1 MSGLFDIGQ
10 QIEACRQAEQNGI
23 ESMLMAIGFTRPDP
37 LQLAIAIGLQTEKI
51 KFMVAC
57 RSGLVSP
64 TFFVQQLNTVSAILP
79 DRILL
84 NVVCGHTPH
93 ELRYYG
99 DFLDHSERYRRTGEF
114 LTVSDDERAL
124 VVGTA
129 IEHVAG
135 RIPVLVGTMNASTA
149 RAVRHSREA
158 EELGADGLMILPP
171 YYYTPTEDEI
181 FGYYRA
187 ICEAVSLTIMLYNNP
202 VTSNVDMSAK
212 LVGRLTRAFE
222 NIRYI
227 KEASMDVG
235 RVYDVIEETEGVM
248 NVFAGERIVESFT
261 LGAVGYVNP
270 YGNYIPRA
278 SYRIWDYLVQG
289 RVDDARRVQ
298 RLINEIDHIIAE
310 GHPTYG
316 HQCYSKALAAAA
328 GHPVGDVRP
337 PLTTFA
343 QLGDEGRERR
353 ARIVPIMEQLD
364 ALIEQLDG
372 AGVTV

>member
-1 MSGLFDIGQ
+1 MHQPFRGSYTVTITP
-10 QIEACRQAEQNGI
+10 
-23 ESMLMAIGFTRPDP
+23 FTED
-37 LQLAIAIGLQTEKI
+37 G
-51 KFMVAC
+51 
-57 RSGLVSP
+57 
-64 TFFVQQLNTVSAILP
+64 SAI
-79 DRILL
+79 D
-84 NVVCGHTPH
+84 VEAWKG
-93 ELRYYG
+93 
-99 DFLDHSERYRRTGEF
+99 FLDWQLEVGVPGIIVLGTTGEF
-114 LTVSDDERAL
+114 LTVSDEERRL
-124 VVGTA
+124 LVGTA

-135 RIPVLVGTMNASTA
+135 RIPVLVGAMNASTA
-149 RAVRHSREA
+149 RAVRNAREA
-158 EELGADGLMILPP
+158 EELGADGLMTLPP

-187 ICEAVSLTIMLYNNP
+187 ICEAVSLPIMLYNNP

-343 QLGDEGRERR
+343 QLGEEGRDRR

>member
-1 MSGLFDIGQ
+1 MYEPFRGSYTVTITPFSGDGSTVDV
-10 QIEACRQAEQNGI
+10 EAWKG
-23 ESMLMAIGFTRPDP
+23 
-37 LQLAIAIGLQTEKI
+37 
-51 KFMVAC
+51 
-57 RSGLVSP
+57 
-64 TFFVQQLNTVSAILP
+64 
-79 DRILL
+79 
-84 NVVCGHTPH
+84 
-93 ELRYYG
+93 
-99 DFLDHSERYRRTGEF
+99 FLDWQLEVGVPGIIVLGTTGEF
-114 LTVSDDERAL
+114 LTVSDEERTL
-124 VVGTA
+124 VVRTA

-135 RIPVLVGTMNASTA
+135 RIPVLVGAMNASTT
-149 RAVRHSREA
+149 RAVRYSREA

-181 FGYYRA
+181 FGYYSA
-187 ICEAVSLTIMLYNNP
+187 ICEAVSLPIMLYNNP

-235 RVYDVIEETEGVM
+235 RVYDVVEQTGGVM
-248 NVFAGERIVESFT
+248 NVFAGERIVESFL

-278 SYRIWDYLVQG
+278 SHRIWDYLVEG
-289 RVDDARRVQ
+289 RIDDARRVQ
-298 RLINEIDHIIAE
+298 RVIDAIDHVIAE

-343 QLGDEGRERR
+343 ALGDEGRERL
-353 ARIVPIMEQLD
+353 AKLVPLMRQLD
-364 ALIEQLDG
+364 DLVAELDG
-372 AGVTV
+372 AATFAA